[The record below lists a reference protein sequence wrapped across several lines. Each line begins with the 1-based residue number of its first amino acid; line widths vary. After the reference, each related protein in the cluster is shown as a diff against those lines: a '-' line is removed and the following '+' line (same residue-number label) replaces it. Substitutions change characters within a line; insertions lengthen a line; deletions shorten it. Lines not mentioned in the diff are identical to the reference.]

1 MIKMKKLLVVV
12 LSLMMIFSLAAC
24 GGADTATTPDPVPEV
39 VEPVDEVDVVAEAG
53 ATYFTNPIKI
63 NYADKEFVERVKLG
77 DDMYIID
84 IRKADDYNAGHVVGA
99 YNAPWGT
106 TVLADNLA
114 SIPMDEEIYI
124 YCYTGQTAGQTT
136 ALLSM
141 AGFQARSVTYGF
153 NLGVKI
159 NEGYEEIVTTE
170 AREFGEAVTEVA
182 PELEAMIRDFFV
194 ALKTAAIP
202 NNIISATDVNAI
214 VEAGDDSFQIVS
226 IRQAEDFAKGHVPT
240 AINIPFTA
248 GMNDSFD
255 MLDMDKT
262 IIIYCYSGQTAG
274 QTVGALRALGYDAI
288 SMKSGFGTGRT
299 GESGYSNEGFAIE
312 Q

>member
-1 MIKMKKLLVVV
+1 MFKMKKLLVVV

-24 GGADTATTPDPVPEV
+24 GGSAAPAPETTPDVQEPEV
-39 VEPVDEVDVVAEAG
+39 QVNVVEEA
-53 ATYFTNPIKI
+53 AMNYFANPIKI
-63 NYADKEFVERVKLG
+63 NYADKEFVERAKLG
-77 DDMYIID
+77 DDMFIID

-106 TVLADNLA
+106 TALADNLA
-114 SIPMDEEIYI
+114 SIPMDEEIYV
-124 YCYTGQTAGQTT
+124 YCYSGQTAGQAT
-136 ALLSM
+136 ALLSI
-141 AGFQARSVTYGF
+141 AGYNVRSVTYGF
-153 NLGVKI
+153 NLGIKS
-159 NEGYEEIVTTE
+159 NEGYEEIITTE
-170 AREFGEAVTEVA
+170 ATEFGEAVTEVA
-182 PELEAMIRDFFV
+182 PELEAMVRDFFV
-194 ALKTAAIP
+194 ALKTAAVS

-214 VEAGDDSFQIVS
+214 VEAGDDSFAVVS
-226 IRQAEDFAKGHVPT
+226 IRPAEDFAKGHVPT
-240 AINIPFTA
+240 AINIPFAA

-255 MLDMDKT
+255 MLPMDKT

-274 QTVGALRALGYDAI
+274 QTVGGLRALGYDAI